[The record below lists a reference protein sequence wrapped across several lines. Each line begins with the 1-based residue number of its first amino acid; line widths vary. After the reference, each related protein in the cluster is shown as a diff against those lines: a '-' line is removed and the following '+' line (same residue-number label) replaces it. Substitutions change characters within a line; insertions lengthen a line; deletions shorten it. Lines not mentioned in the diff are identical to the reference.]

1 MPSNEKTKPQLDYDP
16 VHFLRCHS
24 KKNDASD
31 VQTQVWQCAFEP
43 NIKEKQKTTSMVAT
57 CGGNSVC
64 FIDVKTG
71 NIPLKYYAKDVRE
84 MLYALAWTTNGKYT
98 FLVTGG
104 IRYTI
109 HFIHP
114 AEGIAFFCKTIK
126 VTKYKNHINS
136 LLFHPKHWNLLICG
150 GSHGEIHIC
159 NIGNPKP
166 PQYEMDFNVM
176 QSFSTNSEVFS
187 MSFCPVNHI
196 LLTGCNDGLQAW
208 CFPDPI
214 EDINQPIPVTCKKLE
229 LPARSGGGGADTD
242 TQDLVDSVEVVGD
255 GVVATKCAL
264 HGAIYLW
271 NLTDTLARQSDSP
284 AVKPTHVLRWSDTD
298 NYFMFIGVQAEA
310 GLLCCGDDKGMLWLY
325 DLEQLSPPDPQTH
338 KAVQPSTLLPW
349 PELTDRYTEKKRKL
363 SVETYDIVIDKV
375 TLSSDREYIVAVTNN
390 NMVCIWKQV
399 ITF

>member
-1 MPSNEKTKPQLDYDP
+1 MKIHTMPSNEKTKPHLDYDP
-16 VHFLRCHS
+16 VNFLRCHS
-24 KKNDASD
+24 KKNDSAD

-43 NIKEKQKTTSMVAT
+43 DVDNKQKTTSLVAT

-71 NIPLKYYAKDVRE
+71 IIPLKYYAKDLRE
-84 MLYALAWTTNGKYT
+84 MFYALAWTTNGKHT

-104 IRYTI
+104 IRYTL

-114 AEGIAFFCKTIK
+114 AEGIAFFCRNIK
-126 VTKYKNHINS
+126 VIKYKNHINS

-159 NIGNPKP
+159 NIGNPIP
-166 PQYEMDFNVM
+166 PEYEMNFNVM
-176 QSFSTNSEVFS
+176 QSFSTNSEIFS
-187 MSFCPVNHI
+187 MSYCPVNNM
-196 LLTGCNDGLQAW
+196 LLTGCNDGLQGW

-214 EDINQPIPVTCKKLE
+214 EDIKHPIPVTSKKFI
-229 LPARSGGGGADTD
+229 LPTRSGNNDV
-242 TQDLVDSVEVVGD
+242 QDLVDSVEVVGD

-271 NLTDTLARQSDSP
+271 NLTATLASDSTD
-284 AVKPTHVLRWSDTD
+284 VKPTHVLRWSDTD

-325 DLEQLSPPDPQTH
+325 DLNLLPPSDPQTH
-338 KAVQPSTLLPW
+338 IAVHASTLLPW
-349 PELTDRYTEKKRKL
+349 PEITDRYTEKKRKL
-363 SVETYDIVIDKV
+363 SVTTYDIVIDKV
-375 TLSSDREYIVAVTNN
+375 ALSSDRDYIVAVTNN
-390 NMVCIWKQV
+390 NMVCIWERS
-399 ITF
+399 